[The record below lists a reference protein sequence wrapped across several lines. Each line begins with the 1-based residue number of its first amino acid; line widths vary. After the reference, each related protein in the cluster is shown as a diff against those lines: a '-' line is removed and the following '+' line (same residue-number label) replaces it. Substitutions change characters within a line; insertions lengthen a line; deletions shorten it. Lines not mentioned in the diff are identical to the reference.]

1 MRYITPKGCEKGLL
15 VRLKDGQW
23 ATLSA
28 GKKAQ
33 TDVLDPK
40 FEELA
45 VKLGHL
51 VGVEYGK

>member
-1 MRYITPKGCEKGLL
+1 MIDLTPKNCEKGLL

-23 ATLSA
+23 ASLSA
-28 GKKAQ
+28 GKKAK

-40 FEELA
+40 FMELA

-51 VGVEYGK
+51 EGI